1 MNEDALERLE
11 AQLGKLLLV
20 GVISA
25 ATLLFAGIV
34 LWAINVDPAVANG
47 LLNAGLLVLMATP
60 ILRVVVS
67 VIEYAKIRDWFF
79 VVTTLGV
86 LTVLL
91 VSIAL
96 AMANR

>member
-1 MNEDALERLE
+1 MNEDTLERLE

-25 ATLLFAGIV
+25 ATLLFAGLV
-34 LWAINVDPAVANG
+34 LWAINGDPAVANG
-47 LLNAGLLVLMATP
+47 LLNTGLIVLMATP

-67 VIEYAKIRDWFF
+67 VIEYAKIKDWFF
-79 VVTTLGV
+79 VMTTLAV

-96 AMANR
+96 AMGNR

>member
-67 VIEYAKIRDWFF
+67 VIEYAKIKDWFF

-86 LTVLL
+86 LAVLL

-96 AMANR
+96 AMATR

>member
-1 MNEDALERLE
+1 MNEDALGALE

-20 GVISA
+20 GVIAA
-25 ATLLFAGIV
+25 ATLLFAGLV
-34 LWAINVDPAVANG
+34 QWAINVDPAVANG
-47 LLNAGLLVLMATP
+47 LLNAGLIVLMATP

-67 VIEYAKIRDWFF
+67 VIEYAKIKDWFF
-79 VVTTLGV
+79 VVTTLAV
-86 LTVLL
+86 LAVLL

>member
-67 VIEYAKIRDWFF
+67 VIEYAKIKDWFF
-79 VVTTLGV
+79 VMTTLAV

-96 AMANR
+96 AMGNR